1 MSTQIDGHNNS
12 FDLKWIIFFL
22 FFSRKLF
29 VYSTWN
35 RVSVSCCLISSPR
48 DPFQWCVTCFI
59 SYFKLYVTLYS
70 TRNPEIITFLYL
82 VNILLR
88 TVFEMIFPLRTR
100 CIFGSLD
107 CCQAS
112 AECCV
117 IHACNWELS
126 VKGANPDA
134 MRRLAT
140 TKSTEYFKTMTHRFE
155 IFRRL
160 CCG

>member
-1 MSTQIDGHNNS
+1 M
-12 FDLKWIIFFL
+12 IFP
-22 FFSRKLF
+22 S
-29 VYSTWN
+29 
-35 RVSVSCCLISSPR
+35 
-48 DPFQWCVTCFI
+48 
-59 SYFKLYVTLYS
+59 
-70 TRNPEIITFLYL
+70 
-82 VNILLR
+82 
-88 TVFEMIFPLRTR
+88 VFEMIFPLRTR

-155 IFRRL
+155 IFRHIVLKYSVDFVVARSLLDTKVDDDRL
-160 CCG
+160 VLVVVT